1 MGTDAT
7 FRCCGNSHKQHEL
20 QLRTYHRS
28 PLTERGCGFRPR
40 EGGQIGETFQSLIFK
55 RLTLQ
60 DTGDTKYDNEMESDV
75 TAILEIA
82 VDIKSIIMADHE
94 LMTMDWILKDMSNF
108 SVKFQSLVENAMGNL
123 PDHLKCMD
131 DRMKGFRMLTVL
143 VYAADLYLKM
153 EDPAVKS
160 DIETIVYDAAERLDV
175 DWIVFK
181 QLVTSNSLLLRRKI
195 PKFWIVCCGL
205 LTMLISFKCVNALF
219 R

>member
-1 MGTDAT
+1 
-7 FRCCGNSHKQHEL
+7 
-20 QLRTYHRS
+20 
-28 PLTERGCGFRPR
+28 
-40 EGGQIGETFQSLIFK
+40 
-55 RLTLQ
+55 
-60 DTGDTKYDNEMESDV
+60 MESDV